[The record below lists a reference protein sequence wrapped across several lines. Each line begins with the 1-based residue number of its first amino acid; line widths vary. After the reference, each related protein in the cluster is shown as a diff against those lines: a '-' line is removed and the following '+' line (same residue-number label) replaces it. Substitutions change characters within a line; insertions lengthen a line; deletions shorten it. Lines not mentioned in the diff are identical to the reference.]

1 MSQRDGVHH
10 LEPSELSL
18 NEMTA
23 TGALGKEDG
32 PG

>member
-1 MSQRDGVHH
+1 MSQHDGVQN

-23 TGALGKEDG
+23 MGALGKEDG